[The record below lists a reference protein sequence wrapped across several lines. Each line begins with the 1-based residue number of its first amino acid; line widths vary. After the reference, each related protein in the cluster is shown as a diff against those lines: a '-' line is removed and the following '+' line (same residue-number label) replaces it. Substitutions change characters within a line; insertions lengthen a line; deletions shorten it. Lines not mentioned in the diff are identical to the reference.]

1 LRSLLVNVEAPNAE
15 AAIEV
20 AAKEAFPSALTR
32 ADHIARMDRLI
43 DAKDFGAAMRAAKRL
58 GDGEV
63 AIVKGCR
70 ADGTSSKGGA
80 LLAVDEVFL
89 DLSDRITPQLGPIPR
104 NY

>member
-32 ADHIARMDRLI
+32 ADHIARMD
-43 DAKDFGAAMRAAKRL
+43 AAKRL

-63 AIVKGCR
+63 AIVKGCS

>member
-1 LRSLLVNVEAPNAE
+1 LTICRRRFCPLRSLLVNVEAPNAE

-32 ADHIARMDRLI
+32 ADHIARMD
-43 DAKDFGAAMRAAKRL
+43 AAKRL

-63 AIVKGCR
+63 AIVKGCS